1 MLNESR
7 IDLYDYIC
15 GLFSGVSENIY
26 SMKIPSELTESD
38 VEEGFLVV
46 RIGDMY
52 DESEFPKQAYGDVRV
67 FVSAYVP
74 FKSRGRINKQL
85 YKTFETAMNE
95 VVSSAIEENDNEYYT
110 IQNDGI
116 LSMDDVE
123 ESNANNSFSV
133 YVKSFVVTI
142 N

>member
-7 IDLYDYIC
+7 IDLYNYIC
-15 GLFSGVSENIY
+15 GLFVNVSENIY

-38 VEEGFLVV
+38 VSDGFLVV

-74 FKSRGRINKQL
+74 FKSRGRINKTL
-85 YKTFETAMNE
+85 YSAFETAMNN
-95 VVSSAIEENDNEYYT
+95 AIEDALENDDNENYT
-110 IQNDGI
+110 IQCDGI
-116 LSMDDVE
+116 LSMDDIE
-123 ESNANNSFSV
+123 ETNANNSFSV